1 MGVPTTAN
9 YVITSTIAAPA
20 LVQMNVPVLAAHMF
34 AFYFGIVADVTPPV
48 ALAAYAGSGIA
59 GANPMKT
66 GVNAAKLAIAAF
78 IVPYIF
84 VLAPELLM
92 YIFVLA
98 PELLMINATAVTVL
112 LSMITAILGMWGLSL
127 AMIGFCQHPLN
138 ILQRIVF
145 FLGGLCGFCQHPLN
159 ILQRIVF
166 FLGGLCLIVPGATT
180 DIAGV
185 AVLVLAFL
193 WQKRNKGGA
202 LTATGEDD

>member
-1 MGVPTTAN
+1 MITSLILGMGVPTTAN

-92 YIFVLA
+92 
-98 PELLMINATAVTVL
+98 INATAFTVL
-112 LSMITAILGMWGLSL
+112 LSMVTAILGMWGLSL

-145 FLGGLCGFCQHPLN
+145 FLGGLC
-159 ILQRIVF
+159 
-166 FLGGLCLIVPGATT
+166 LIIPGTMT

-185 AVLVLAFL
+185 AVLALGFL

-202 LTATGEDD
+202 LKVDSDD